1 MKTIKIGNYISAILL
16 AMLGAVM
23 IVYPAMI
30 MDFICYAIAA
40 VLIVLGIVKLV
51 TYASKDI
58 KTAIY
63 GHDLALGIML
73 IVCGVMFII
82 KSEVI
87 QNLVPMI
94 MGLIIVANG
103 IIKLQHAIN
112 LMRFKSSSSTFVLII
127 SLMCIAV
134 GGVLLFV
141 PSEVNRLIT
150 IIIGIGFLTSGV
162 TDIVTYVIMSRKVK
176 ANELKDSPVEEEVV
190 ENPEVV
196 EETAAAEAYEERV
209 AAKSAETE
217 NTEG

>member
-176 ANELKDSPVEEEVV
+176 ANEFKDSPVEEEVV

-209 AAKSAETE
+209 AAKAADTE